1 MFQCDCPPDDCAGR
15 VALYL
20 AGEGTA
26 GNELA
31 RKFAPLVHSIVRKV
45 LREAR
50 REEWE
55 DAAQAIFL
63 RVFANLHTWEHR
75 CPFCKWLALVAGRR
89 AIDMSKIGPAL
100 ERVPLED
107 VADPRPPTSE
117 GDLTERLE
125 VVLRRFPP
133 EWRQLWDWFA
143 QGVPREEMA
152 RRAGKSLRTIQY
164 RLAEILD
171 QIREQ
176 LGPAEG

>member
-1 MFQCDCPPDDCAGR
+1 MFQCDCPPGDCAGR

-20 AGEGTA
+20 AGERTA
-26 GNELA
+26 GDELA
-31 RKFAPLVHSIVRKV
+31 HKFAPLVHSIVRRV

-89 AIDMSKIGPAL
+89 AIDLSKIGPVL

-107 VADPRPPTSE
+107 VADPRPVAIE

-133 EWRQLWDWFA
+133 EWRQLWAWFA
-143 QGVPREEMA
+143 EGVPREEMA
-152 RRAGKSLRTIQY
+152 RRAGKSARTVQY

-171 QIREQ
+171 QIREF
-176 LGPAEG
+176 LGGADT